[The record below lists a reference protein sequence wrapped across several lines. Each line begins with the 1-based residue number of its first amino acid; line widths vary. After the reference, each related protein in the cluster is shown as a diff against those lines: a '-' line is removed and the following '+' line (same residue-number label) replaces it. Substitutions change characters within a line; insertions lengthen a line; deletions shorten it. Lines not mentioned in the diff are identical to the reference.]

1 MKVKFTVLG
10 TPVGK
15 GRPRFSRQGQFV
27 RTYTPDKTVNYE
39 TLVRM
44 EYEQQCGGFRFEK
57 EVPLD
62 MRITAY
68 MPIPKS
74 VSKRKR
80 QAMLRRTTRQ
90 FISLRFIRR

>member
-44 EYEQQCGGFRFEK
+44 EYEQQCGGFRQ
-57 EVPLD
+57 
-62 MRITAY
+62 R
-68 MPIPKS
+68 
-74 VSKRKR
+74 
-80 QAMLRRTTRQ
+80 
-90 FISLRFIRR
+90 